1 MAIKNTIAKFPVA
14 YPSKVVAREG
24 GAHMYSIQHED
35 DLWNGAVIAKGD
47 YVSLDLYKEAEA
59 TTMNAKVVDVAANGN
74 YYVEILEDIPASKAL
89 LVYNPPVIEEE
100 YNKTFQLESNFYI
113 PAEMEA
119 RAYSLREGDIVEL
132 SKDNFTGTVT
142 VGATITSIADKKWVI
157 A

>member
-1 MAIKNTIAKFPVA
+1 MAIKNTIAQFPVA
-14 YPSKVVAREG
+14 YPSKVVARDG
-24 GAHMYSIQHED
+24 VHLYSIQHDD

-59 TTMNAKVVDVAANGN
+59 TKMNAKIVDTAANGN
-74 YYVEILEDIPASKAL
+74 YYVEILEDIPASQAL

-142 VGATITSIADKKWVI
+142 VGASITSIADKKWVI